1 MPPIERIKAILTSPR
16 TEWPR
21 IEAEPATV
29 GGIVRD
35 WLVWL
40 AAIPAIA
47 SFIGFSLIGFG
58 AFGVTVRVPILAGLV
73 NAVVGIV
80 LSIVMIAVVAKIA
93 ELLAPKFGGGA
104 GYLSA
109 FKLVAYGA
117 TASLVAG
124 VFYLLPALS
133 MLALV
138 GALWSVWLLYVG
150 VPVLM
155 KVPESRAL
163 PYTAVLIVCGL
174 LGGLVVGWIGAAI
187 GPSPAGLAGGGDL
200 KFSTPKGEVSV
211 DAGKLDALAKKM
223 EEASKKME
231 AATKSGDPDAAAK
244 AAGQVI
250 GALTGAGQRAPIDAG
265 ELKAALPETLADLPR
280 GRWETGSSAPMG
292 VAASRAE
299 AEYVAGDR
307 RVKVEILDV
316 GGLSG
321 LLAVAGWTG
330 ALGERESQ
338 DERERSYKD
347 GARIVRESE
356 RKDGSRAEY
365 KLVLGNG
372 VIVEAEASGV
382 PLAELKRAVG
392 GMDLAKLEKVG
403 KP

>member
-1 MPPIERIKAILTSPR
+1 
-16 TEWPR
+16 
-21 IEAEPATV
+21 
-29 GGIVRD
+29 
-35 WLVWL
+35 
-40 AAIPAIA
+40 
-47 SFIGFSLIGFG
+47 
-58 AFGVTVRVPILAGLV
+58 
-73 NAVVGIV
+73 
-80 LSIVMIAVVAKIA
+80 
-93 ELLAPKFGGGA
+93 
-104 GYLSA
+104 
-109 FKLVAYGA
+109 
-117 TASLVAG
+117 
-124 VFYLLPALS
+124 
-133 MLALV
+133 
-138 GALWSVWLLYVG
+138 
-150 VPVLM
+150 
-155 KVPESRAL
+155 
-163 PYTAVLIVCGL
+163 
-174 LGGLVVGWIGAAI
+174 
-187 GPSPAGLAGGGDL
+187 
-200 KFSTPKGEVSV
+200 
-211 DAGKLDALAKKM
+211 
-223 EEASKKME
+223 
-231 AATKSGDPDAAAK
+231 
-244 AAGQVI
+244 
-250 GALTGAGQRAPIDAG
+250 
-265 ELKAALPETLADLPR
+265 
-280 GRWETGSSAPMG
+280 MG